1 MKLFEMFNLS
11 GKVALVT
18 AGGHGLGREYCLA
31 LAECGADVVCN
42 DIRMDLAEETVK
54 LLETFGRRAIALQG
68 DVSKPEDVMRMVS
81 IALQRFGTI
90 DILFCNAGI
99 TNRFA
104 RPHELTYEDW
114 TRVVAINLRG
124 TFLCMKAVLPVMLK
138 QKRGSIIST
147 ASIAGLPGG
156 FAPDSSVYGTT
167 KAAIIGLTRH
177 AAAAYASEGIRINAI
192 APGMHDTNPVG
203 LGISPEMQEQLKP
216 LIIALIPMGRIGE
229 PREIRPLAA
238 YLASDASSFVT
249 GQVFV
254 ADGGMLA

>member
-1 MKLFEMFNLS
+1 VSSHF
-11 GKVALVT
+11 
-18 AGGHGLGREYCLA
+18 REFL
-31 LAECGADVVCN
+31 
-42 DIRMDLAEETVK
+42 
-54 LLETFGRRAIALQG
+54 
-68 DVSKPEDVMRMVS
+68 
-81 IALQRFGTI
+81 
-90 DILFCNAGI
+90 ILFCNAGI

-104 RPHELTYEDW
+104 KPHELTYEDW
-114 TRVVAINLRG
+114 TRVVAVNLRG

-147 ASIAGLPGG
+147 ASVAGLPGG
-156 FAPDSSVYGTT
+156 CAPDGSVYGAT

-177 AAAAYASEGIRINAI
+177 AAVAYAAEGIRINAI

-216 LIIALIPMGRIGE
+216 LVLALIAMGRIGE

-254 ADGGMLA
+254 EDGGMLA